1 MMLRT
6 HLVAVAFALALAGC
20 SGSSGGSSPYGEGD
34 ASLAA
39 PNLGGGPI
47 DPFLANGQAVLS
59 ALDAIAQKS
68 GTPMRVTSMNAD
80 RTNGLTVDV
89 QEPSNHVNVDEYV
102 VAPDG
107 KLSGPIPVKLAAMHG
122 GPVTAADVDA
132 QAFDPKKIAFA
143 RLAETAKEAIVKSKF
158 ADARVSE
165 WEINGL
171 SPDARKYIYLDAARG
186 RPVAVVNNDLKIVD
200 MRF

>member
-1 MMLRT
+1 MLRT
-6 HLVAVAFALALAGC
+6 HLVAAAVALAVAGC
-20 SGSSGGSSPYGEGD
+20 SGSSGGGSSYPAGD
-34 ASLAA
+34 PNLAA

-59 ALDAIAQKS
+59 ALDAIARKS

-89 QEPSNHVNVDEYV
+89 QQPPNHVNVDEYV

-107 KLSGPIPVKLAAMHG
+107 NLSGPIPVKLSAMHG

-143 RLAETAKEAIVKSKF
+143 RLAQTAKEAIAKSNF
-158 ADARVSE
+158 PDARVSE

-171 SPDARKYIYLDAARG
+171 GPDARKYIYLDAARG
-186 RPVAVVNNDLKIVD
+186 RPVAVVNDELKIVNVQ
-200 MRF
+200 F

>member
-1 MMLRT
+1 MLRT
-6 HLVAVAFALALAGC
+6 HLVAVALTLAFAGC
-20 SGSSGGSSPYGEGD
+20 SGSSGGGSAYGEGD

-89 QEPSNHVNVDEYV
+89 QQPANHVNVDEYV

-107 KLSGPIPVKLAAMHG
+107 KLSGPIPVKLSAMHG

-132 QAFDPKKIAFA
+132 QAFDPKKIAFD
-143 RLAETAKEAIVKSKF
+143 RLAQTAKEAIVKSKF
-158 ADARVSE
+158 SDARVSE

-171 SPDARKYIYLDAARG
+171 GPDARKYIYLDAARG

>member
-1 MMLRT
+1 MLRT
-6 HLVAVAFALALAGC
+6 HLVAAAVALALAGC
-20 SGSSGGSSPYGEGD
+20 SGSSGGGSSYPAGD
-34 ASLAA
+34 PNLAA

-68 GTPMRVTSMNAD
+68 GMPMRVTSMNAD

-89 QEPSNHVNVDEYV
+89 QQPANHVNVDEYI

-107 KLSGPIPVKLAAMHG
+107 KLSGPIPVKLSAMHG

-143 RLAETAKEAIVKSKF
+143 RLAQTAKEAITKSNF
-158 ADARVSE
+158 SDARVSE

-171 SPDARKYIYLDAARG
+171 GPDARKYIYLDAARG
-186 RPVAVVNNDLKIVD
+186 RPVAVVNDDLKIVD

>member
-1 MMLRT
+1 MLRT
-6 HLVAVAFALALAGC
+6 HLVAVAVALAFTGC
-20 SGSSGGSSPYGEGD
+20 SGSSGGGSPYGEGD

-39 PNLGGGPI
+39 PNLAGGPI

-89 QEPSNHVNVDEYV
+89 QQPANHVNVDEYV

-107 KLSGPIPVKLAAMHG
+107 KLSGPVPVKLSAMHG

-132 QAFDPKKIAFA
+132 QAFDPKRIAFA

-158 ADARVSE
+158 SDARVSE

-171 SPDARKYIYLDAARG
+171 GPDARKYIYLDAARG

>member
-1 MMLRT
+1 ML
-6 HLVAVAFALALAGC
+6 AFAGC
-20 SGSSGGSSPYGEGD
+20 SGSSGGGSAYGEGD

-89 QEPSNHVNVDEYV
+89 QQPANHVNVDEYV

-107 KLSGPIPVKLAAMHG
+107 KLSGPIPVKLSAMHG

-143 RLAETAKEAIVKSKF
+143 RLAQTAKEAIVKSKF
-158 ADARVSE
+158 SDARVSE

-171 SPDARKYIYLDAARG
+171 GPDARKYIYLDAARG

>member
-1 MMLRT
+1 MLRT
-6 HLVAVAFALALAGC
+6 HLVAVAVALAFTGC
-20 SGSSGGSSPYGEGD
+20 SGSSGGGSPYGEGD

-39 PNLGGGPI
+39 PNLAGGPI

-89 QEPSNHVNVDEYV
+89 QQPANHVNVDEYV

-107 KLSGPIPVKLAAMHG
+107 KLSGPIPVKLSAMHG

-132 QAFDPKKIAFA
+132 QAFDPKRIAFA

-158 ADARVSE
+158 SDARVSE

-171 SPDARKYIYLDAARG
+171 GPDARKYIYLDAARG

>member
-1 MMLRT
+1 MLRT
-6 HLVAVAFALALAGC
+6 HLVAAAVALALAGC
-20 SGSSGGSSPYGEGD
+20 SGSSGGGSSYPAGD
-34 ASLAA
+34 PNLAA

-59 ALDAIAQKS
+59 AFDAIAQKS
-68 GTPMRVTSMNAD
+68 GRPMRVTSMNAD

-89 QEPSNHVNVDEYV
+89 QQPTNHVNVDEYV

-107 KLSGPIPVKLAAMHG
+107 TLSGPIPVKLSAMHG

-143 RLAETAKEAIVKSKF
+143 RLAQTAKEAIAKSKF
-158 ADARVSE
+158 TDARVSE

-171 SPDARKYIYLDAARG
+171 GPDARKYIYLDAARG
-186 RPVAVVNNDLKIVD
+186 RPVAVVNDDLKIVNVQ
-200 MRF
+200 F

>member
-1 MMLRT
+1 MLRT
-6 HLVAVAFALALAGC
+6 HLVAVAVALAFTGC
-20 SGSSGGSSPYGEGD
+20 SGSSGGGSPYGEGD

-39 PNLGGGPI
+39 PNLAGGPI

-89 QEPSNHVNVDEYV
+89 QQPANHVNVDEYV

-107 KLSGPIPVKLAAMHG
+107 KFSGPIPVKLSAMHG

-132 QAFDPKKIAFA
+132 QAFDPKRIAFA

-158 ADARVSE
+158 SDARVSE

-171 SPDARKYIYLDAARG
+171 GPDARKYIYLDAARG

>member
-1 MMLRT
+1 MLRT
-6 HLVAVAFALALAGC
+6 HLVAVALTLAFAGC
-20 SGSSGGSSPYGEGD
+20 SGSSGGGSAYGEGD

-89 QEPSNHVNVDEYV
+89 QQPANHVNVDEYV

-107 KLSGPIPVKLAAMHG
+107 KLSGPIPVKLSAMHG

-143 RLAETAKEAIVKSKF
+143 RLAQTAKEAIVKSKF
-158 ADARVSE
+158 SDARVSE

-171 SPDARKYIYLDAARG
+171 GPDARKYIYLDAARG

>member
-1 MMLRT
+1 MLRT
-6 HLVAVAFALALAGC
+6 HLVAVAVALAFTGC
-20 SGSSGGSSPYGEGD
+20 SGSSGGGSPYGEGD

-39 PNLGGGPI
+39 PNLAGGPI

-89 QEPSNHVNVDEYV
+89 QQPANHVNVDEYV

-107 KLSGPIPVKLAAMHG
+107 KLSGPIPVKL
-122 GPVTAADVDA
+122 D
-132 QAFDPKKIAFA
+132 
-143 RLAETAKEAIVKSKF
+143 RKS
-158 ADARVSE
+158 
-165 WEINGL
+165 
-171 SPDARKYIYLDAARG
+171 
-186 RPVAVVNNDLKIVD
+186 VV
-200 MRF
+200 